1 MAEFR
6 LSQGTLPETT
16 TDMTVQ
22 ATAHRISSSSPH
34 AYLLPVVRELPSLPT
49 PALTKQW

>member
-1 MAEFR
+1 VKEFH
-6 LSQGTLPETT
+6 LSQGPPRDHD

-22 ATAHRISSSSPH
+22 ANTPRISSSSPH